1 MGFPLRVIRS
11 AVRIFSLLV
20 TLSLSVIGAAQSAI
34 PERVLLNSHEDLS
47 RNAVVSWRTEAT
59 VEKSLGQISV
69 ASADPRFV
77 KTAREVVGTSQTVV
91 LSNGNKAQYHRV
103 RFEGLT
109 PGTAYSY
116 RVGDG
121 KTWSEWI
128 DFRTAQAVSE
138 AEKVQPFS
146 FIYFGDAQNDVKSL
160 WSRAIRNSYRELPKT
175 DLLVHAGDL
184 INVANN
190 DNEWADWFYAGSFIH
205 GSIPCLAVPGNHE
218 YAKVGDARAISTFWK
233 PQFAQPSNGLAG
245 LEGSNFAI
253 NYQGALFIA
262 LNSNER
268 IEEQTKWLESTLSK
282 SKARWIFATFHH
294 PVYSTA
300 KNRDNPEIRKQWQ
313 PLFQKYNVALVLQ
326 GHDHTYGRFNVPT
339 GLTAQDKGSGT
350 VYVVSVSGPKM
361 YELGETAEKDMDKVA
376 NWTQL
381 FQIIRVTHD
390 KVRFEAYKITGE
402 LFDAFELTKNRN
414 GSNRFV
420 KVKVPSSR

>member
-1 MGFPLRVIRS
+1 
-11 AVRIFSLLV
+11 
-20 TLSLSVIGAAQSAI
+20 
-34 PERVLLNSHEDLS
+34 
-47 RNAVVSWRTEAT
+47 VVSWRTESPT
-59 VEKSLGQISV
+59 EKALGQISV
-69 ASADPRFV
+69 ASSDPRFV
-77 KTAREVVGTSQTVV
+77 KTAREVVGSSETVL
-91 LSNGNKAQYHRV
+91 LSNGNKAFYHRV
-103 RFEGLT
+103 SFQGLT
-109 PGTAYSY
+109 PGTSYSY

-128 DFRTAQAVSE
+128 DFRTSKAVDDSQRVE
-138 AEKVQPFS
+138 PFS

-160 WSRAIRNSYRELPKT
+160 WSRAIRNSYRELPKA
-175 DLLVHAGDL
+175 DLLLHAGDL
-184 INVANN
+184 INIGNN
-190 DNEWADWFYAGSFIH
+190 DLEWAEWFYAGSFIH

-218 YAKVGDARAISTFWK
+218 YPKVGESRVLSTFWK
-233 PQFAQPSNGLAG
+233 PQFAQPANGLPG
-245 LEGSNFAI
+245 LEASNFVI
-253 NYQGALFIA
+253 TYQGALFIA

-268 IEEQTKWLESTLSK
+268 IEEQAKWLESTLKK

-300 KNRDNPEIRKQWQ
+300 KNRDNPEIRKHWQ

-381 FQIIRVTHD
+381 FQIIRVSHD

-420 KVKVPSSR
+420 KVKLPNAG